1 MSNVLR
7 VYEFLKE
14 FNKLKNKTVLR
25 IDEHPRNI
33 KLNDLKVS
41 EYLNLELSSDDRIL
55 QVRSIQLLGEIQT
68 PKELIPWLEDG
79 YNDWQEENVQIKRS
93 IILENQN
100 GLSYEAKLEDREDIF
115 EKFTEWEELRNKW
128 VAENKKRF
136 EVKKIYN
143 ELISI
148 QKQIENESETYE
160 AVLGVNTLIVES
172 KEVRIEHPL
181 FSQRVQVIDDFNNN
195 LVVVSIDESYDQV
208 DFNSAL
214 LRVFA
219 QFKPTIIR
227 QISEEIDE
235 HGYSINEN
243 DKLEVLSN
251 LIQHS
256 LLNILEDS
264 KVSIEKDSYLY
275 IRKRNQGYA
284 KFIESIIEDLES
296 NDEIQVPQFMLNL
309 LYHSEDNIV
318 ESTEKIETIFNG
330 IDNDVLLTLPAN
342 DEQLRIMKI
351 LEKHGAVLVQ
361 GPPGT
366 GKTHTIANLV
376 GHLLSVGKTVLVTS
390 QTEKALSVLKE
401 KVFMDESHDL
411 RSLCINLSRDK
422 SQRLEMDNAISSIA
436 EKQSTY
442 DELDYQK
449 NISYLQTKRLTLI
462 TELHDLKA
470 KYLRLKKLEN
480 TDFVY
485 NGEQIRPI
493 DAAKFIADGAKKYDY
508 LDLKTSDSSAG
519 FPLDYNELKRLYS
532 INSLISKNDEWII
545 KNRFI
550 EIDWL
555 LSPDKFSNL
564 VYEIVSFK
572 PTINTDKSKDVDFKL
587 LDEKRDIIESIINR
601 LNAIEEYSIFFMT
614 TRTNGP
620 LAKVIVETL
629 KKTLEIIAQYEEY
642 KTTKYRTKTNINSD
656 LLTKDLVS
664 EINKLAAK
672 GSRNAFSGVNSLFKP
687 RKRILE
693 AINTNLDLNKA
704 EDLITISELI
714 DFEERLENNK
724 SDLIEYFR
732 EVSSFDFDFD
742 NFHNQQSSVL
752 HIIEAIE
759 MGFTISEDIKVLFKP
774 KKLEEVQATKDNYY
788 NRLLQELK
796 NQFDEFTNTLNLNR
810 FTINNNQLS
819 DYVTNLKQFAKDS
832 ESVSVLLKAVVNKD
846 VEAYRDTYQTLV
858 SIIQKKELLDERE
871 LLLNKIEN
879 YSIDLS
885 RQISEKIG
893 VHSSSEVP
901 GYFYDAWKRSQLNQQ
916 LDELNEEN
924 RENIRD
930 QIKITNER
938 ILKNAQSLAHYKAWK
953 NSLERLS
960 PDQKKNI
967 AAWKLIIRKIGAGK
981 GKKAPK
987 LMKEAREVMTKTQ
1000 EAIPV
1005 WIMPLAQVVDTF
1017 DPKSNKFDVIII
1029 DEASQADL
1037 LSLSAIYLGKQVIIV
1052 GDDKQVSPSLIG
1064 IKDEILEQL
1073 QKQYLS
1079 NVPNFGLFDEKRSL
1093 YDLAMLGSFKQVL
1106 LREHFRCYPDIISF
1120 SNKMYYNNRIEPLR
1134 DASNEKILPS
1144 IVEYRVANGYRDKN
1158 SQYNE
1163 NEANATVALICSMID
1178 HEEYKNKSIGVISM
1192 IGHEQSEKILNKLI
1206 DRIGNEEI
1214 KKRKIICGSPY
1225 QFQGDERD
1233 IILINL
1239 VDSSETARLVA
1250 SSSFDGKYD
1259 KEYNVAISRAKDQLW
1274 LVHSFNL
1281 DADLKQEDLRYKL
1294 IQHIRNP
1301 KVFVDQALIDKAE
1314 SVFEMEVM
1322 HSLLEK
1328 GYRIIPQ
1335 FHVAGYRIDMVVFD
1349 GNKKVALECDG
1360 EAYHTPENA
1369 EADLNRQMQLERLG
1383 WSFIR
1388 IRGSFYYS
1396 NKVDAIEFIVQQLNT
1411 KQIFPCKVE
1420 NNVVQNGI
1428 SLLESIKQKTAMH
1441 LVKKE
1446 KQIEGYF
1453 EGLERPFATEKS
1465 SITREEQSSI
1475 EIEKSYRSEA
1485 KAISSDI
1492 AQEDMYKSRLIIG
1505 SQLSEIQLNKHKAS
1519 QLPIGLDDIDLEKTL
1534 ITKDLFSEDLI
1545 VDNSTDHYPTVG
1557 DLVFDKSFGFG
1568 KLLSCK
1574 YSRYTIHFFA
1584 SKSTRIFQ
1592 TLKGMHILNK
1602 EKVLKSVRD
1611 TLIA

>member
-41 EYLNLELSSDDRIL
+41 EYLNLDLSSDDIIL
-55 QVRSIQLLGEIQT
+55 QVRPVQLLGEIQT
-68 PKELIPWLEDG
+68 PEELVPWLEVG
-79 YNDWQEENVQIKRS
+79 YNDWQQENVQIRRS

-100 GLSYEAKLEDREDIF
+100 GLSYEAKLEDHEDIF

-136 EVKKIYN
+136 EVKRLYN

-160 AVLGVNTLIVES
+160 AVIGVNMLIVES

-181 FSQRVQVIDDFNNN
+181 FSQKVQVIDDFSNN
-195 LVVVSIDESYDQV
+195 LVAVSFDESYDQA

-227 QISEEIDE
+227 QISEEIEE
-235 HGYSINEN
+235 HGYSINDN
-243 DKLEVLSN
+243 DNLDALSDLVQN
-251 LIQHS
+251 S
-256 LLNILEDS
+256 LLNILEGS
-264 KVSIEKDSYLY
+264 RVSIEKESYLY
-275 IRKRNQGYA
+275 VRKRNQGYA

-309 LYHSEDNIV
+309 LYHSDDSVV

-330 IDNDVLLTLPAN
+330 IDNEVLLTLPAN

-401 KVFMDESHDL
+401 KVFMDENYDL
-411 RSLCINLSRDK
+411 RSLCINLSKDK
-422 SQRLEMDNAISSIA
+422 SQRLEMDNAISSIS
-436 EKQSTY
+436 EMQSTF
-442 DELDYQK
+442 DELYYQK
-449 NISYLQTKRLTLI
+449 NISYLQTKRLALI
-462 TELHDLKA
+462 SELHDLKA

-493 DAAKFIADGAKKYDY
+493 DAAKFIAEGAKKYDY

-519 FPLDYNELKRLYS
+519 FPLDYNELKRLYF

-545 KNRFI
+545 KNRFM

-572 PTINTDKSKDVDFKL
+572 PTINTDKGKDFDFKL

-601 LNAIEEYSIFFMT
+601 LESIEEYSIFFMT

-642 KTTKYRTKTNINSD
+642 KTTKYRTKTIINSD

-672 GSRNAFSGVNSLFKP
+672 GSRNAFSGVNSLFKS

-724 SDLIEYFR
+724 SDLIDYFR
-732 EVSSFDFDFD
+732 EVGSFDFDFD

-752 HIIEAIE
+752 HIIEAVE
-759 MGFTISEDIKVLFKP
+759 MGFTISEDVKILFRP
-774 KKLEEVQATKDNYY
+774 KKLEEVQTTKDNYY

-796 NQFDEFTNTLNLNR
+796 NLLDEVTNTLDFNR
-810 FTINNNQLS
+810 FTINNNKLS
-819 DYVTNLKQFAKDS
+819 EYVTNLKQFAKES
-832 ESVSVLLKAVVNKD
+832 ESISILLKAVVNKD
-846 VEAYRDTYQTLV
+846 VEVYKDSYQTLV
-858 SIIQKKELLDERE
+858 SIIQKKELLEERE
-871 LLLNKIEN
+871 VLLNRIEN
-879 YSIDLS
+879 YSLDLS
-885 RQISEKIG
+885 KQISAKIG

-901 GYFYDAWKRSQLNQQ
+901 DYFQDAWKRSQLNQQ

-938 ILKNAQSLAHYKAWK
+938 ILKNAQELAHYKAWK

-987 LMKEAREVMTKTQ
+987 LKREAREVMTKTQ

-1017 DPKSNKFDVIII
+1017 DPRSNKFDVIII

-1037 LSLSAIYLGKQVIIV
+1037 LSLSALYLGKQVIIV

-1064 IKDEILEQL
+1064 IKDDTLEHL
-1073 QKQYLS
+1073 QRQYLS
-1079 NVPNFGLFDEKRSL
+1079 NIPNFSLFDEKRSL

-1134 DASNEKILPS
+1134 DPSNEKILPS
-1144 IVEYRVANGYRDKN
+1144 VVEYRVSNGYRDKN
-1158 SQYNE
+1158 TRYNE
-1163 NEANATVALICSMID
+1163 NEANTTVALICSMID
-1178 HEEYKNKSIGVISM
+1178 HEEYRNKSIGVISM
-1192 IGHEQSEKILNKLI
+1192 VGHEHSEKILNKLI
-1206 DRIGNEEI
+1206 DRVGNEEI

-1239 VDSSETARLVA
+1239 VDSTETARLVA
-1250 SSSFDGKYD
+1250 SGSLDGKHD

-1274 LVHSFNL
+1274 LVHSFNSET
-1281 DADLKQEDLRYKL
+1281 DLKQEDLRYKL

-1301 KVFVDQALIDKAE
+1301 KVIVDQALINKAE

-1322 HSLLEK
+1322 QSLLEK

-1349 GNKKVALECDG
+1349 GNRKVALECDG
-1360 EAYHTPENA
+1360 EAYHTSENA
-1369 EADLNRQMQLERLG
+1369 DADLSRQMQLERLG

-1396 NKVDAIEFIVQQLNT
+1396 NKVAAMEHIVQQLNA
-1411 KQIFPCKVE
+1411 KQIYPSKVE
-1420 NNVVQNGI
+1420 NNFAQVES
-1428 SLLESIKQKTAMH
+1428 SLLESVKQKALTHM
-1441 LVKKE
+1441 VRKE
-1446 KQIEGYF
+1446 KQFEGYF
-1453 EGLERPFATEKS
+1453 EKPERPLVIDKS
-1465 SITREEQSSI
+1465 NALRRDHSPI
-1475 EIEKSYRSEA
+1475 EIEKSYKSET
-1485 KAISSDI
+1485 KVTSNNF
-1492 AQEDMYKSRLIIG
+1492 AQEDKYKSRLEIER
-1505 SQLSEIQLNKHKAS
+1505 QKSELLTNKHRAD
-1519 QLPIGLDDIDLEKTL
+1519 QLPVGLDSIELEKKL
-1534 ITKDLFSEDLI
+1534 ISKDLFNKDLVI
-1545 VDNSTDHYPTVG
+1545 DNSTYHYPRVG
-1557 DLVFDKSFGFG
+1557 DLIFDNSFGFG
-1568 KLLSCK
+1568 KLLSYK
-1574 YSRYTIHFFA
+1574 GSEYAIKFFA
-1584 SKSTRIFQ
+1584 SRSIRVFQ
-1592 TLKGMHILNK
+1592 TLKGIHILNK
-1602 EKVLKSVRD
+1602 EKVYKLVLD
-1611 TLIA
+1611 ILAN

>member
-25 IDEHPRNI
+25 IDEHPRII

-55 QVRSIQLLGEIQT
+55 QVSSIQLLGEIQT

-181 FSQRVQVIDDFNNN
+181 FSQKVQVIDDFSNN
-195 LVVVSIDESYDQV
+195 LVAVSIDESYDQV

-227 QISEEIDE
+227 QISEEIE
-235 HGYSINEN
+235 EFGYSINDSDN
-243 DKLEVLSN
+243 LDALSN
-251 LIQHS
+251 LVQNS
-256 LLNILEDS
+256 LLNILEGS
-264 KVSIEKDSYLY
+264 RVSIKKESYLY
-275 IRKRNQGYA
+275 VRKRNQGYA

-309 LYHSEDNIV
+309 LYHSEDSIV

-330 IDNDVLLTLPAN
+330 IDNEVLLTLPAN
-342 DEQLRIMKI
+342 DEQLRIMKL

-401 KVFMDESHDL
+401 KVFMDENYDL
-411 RSLCINLSRDK
+411 RSLCINLSKDK
-422 SQRLEMDNAISSIA
+422 SQRLEMDNAISSIS
-436 EKQSTY
+436 EMQSTY
-442 DELDYQK
+442 DELHYQK
-449 NISYLQTKRLTLI
+449 EISFLQTKRLALI
-462 TELHDLKA
+462 SELHDLKA

-485 NGEQIRPI
+485 NGEQIKPI
-493 DAAKFIADGAKKYDY
+493 DAAKFIAEGAKKYDY
-508 LDLKTSDSSAG
+508 LDLKSSDSSAG
-519 FPLDYNELKRLYS
+519 FPLSYNELKRLYF
-532 INSLISKNDEWII
+532 INSLISKDDEWII
-545 KNRFI
+545 KNKFM

-555 LSPDKFSNL
+555 LSPEKFSNIIN
-564 VYEIVSFK
+564 EIASFK
-572 PTINTDKSKDVDFKL
+572 PAINTDKTQDIDDTL
-587 LDEKRDIIESIINR
+587 LQDKREIIESIINH
-601 LNAIEEYSIFFMT
+601 LISIEEYSIFFIVT
-614 TRTNGP
+614 KTNSP

-629 KKTLEIIAQYEEY
+629 KKSLEIIGQYEDY
-642 KTTKYRTKTNINSD
+642 KTTKYRTKTVIDDN
-656 LLTKDLVS
+656 LLAKDLVN

-672 GSRNAFSGVNSLFKP
+672 GARNAFSGVNSLFKS
-687 RKRILE
+687 RKRIVE

-714 DFEERLENNK
+714 DFEKRMEDNK
-724 SDLIEYFR
+724 SELVDYFR
-732 EVSSFDFDFD
+732 EVGAIDFDFH
-742 NFHNQQSSVL
+742 NFHNQQSSIL
-752 HIIEAIE
+752 QMIEAIE
-759 MGFTISEDIKVLFKP
+759 MGFTLSHDIKILLKP
-774 KKLEEVQATKDNYY
+774 SRIKEIETTRDNYY
-788 NRLLQELK
+788 KKILLELE
-796 NQFDEFTNTLNLNR
+796 NQLDEITNTLHFNK
-810 FTINNNQLS
+810 FTINNNELS
-819 DYVTNLKQFAKDS
+819 DYVIRLNPFAKES
-832 ESVSVLLKAVVNKD
+832 ESVKALLKVVVNKE
-846 VEAYRDTYQTLV
+846 VNEYRDIYQTLV
-858 SIIQKKELLDERE
+858 SIIQKKEILSERE
-871 LLLNKIEN
+871 SLLNRIEN

-885 RQISEKIG
+885 KQISEKKG

-901 GYFYDAWKRSQLNQQ
+901 ELFYDAWKRSQLNQQ
-916 LDELNEEN
+916 LNELNEEN

-930 QIKITNER
+930 QIRITNDR
-938 ILKNAQSLAHYKAWK
+938 ILKNSQSLAHYKAWK

-960 PDQKKNI
+960 PDQKRNI
-967 AAWKLIIRKIGAGK
+967 AAWRQIIRKIGAGK

-987 LMKEAREVMTKTQ
+987 LKRDAREVMTKTQ

-1037 LSLSAIYLGKQVIIV
+1037 LSLSALYLGKQVIIV

-1064 IKDEILEQL
+1064 IKDDTLEHL
-1073 QKQYLS
+1073 QRQYLS

-1134 DASNEKILPS
+1134 DASNEIILPS

-1158 SQYNE
+1158 SKHNE

-1192 IGHEQSEKILNKLI
+1192 VGHEHSEKILSKLI
-1206 DRIGNEEI
+1206 DRVGNEEI

-1233 IILINL
+1233 IILVNL

-1250 SSSFDGKYD
+1250 SGAFDGKHD
-1259 KEYNVAISRAKDQLW
+1259 KEYNVAISRAKDQFW
-1274 LVHSFNL
+1274 LVHSFNSET
-1281 DADLKQEDLRYKL
+1281 DLKQEDLRYKL

-1301 KVFVDQALIDKAE
+1301 KVIVDQALINKAE

-1322 HSLLEK
+1322 QSLLEK

-1349 GNKKVALECDG
+1349 GNRKVALECDG
-1360 EAYHTPENA
+1360 EAYHTSENA
-1369 EADLNRQMQLERLG
+1369 DADLSRQMQLERLG

-1396 NKVDAIEFIVQQLNT
+1396 NKDAAMEYIVQQLNA
-1411 KQIFPCKVE
+1411 KQIYPGKEE
-1420 NNVVQNGI
+1420 NNFAQVES
-1428 SLLESIKQKTAMH
+1428 SLLESVKQKALTHM
-1441 LVKKE
+1441 VRKE
-1446 KQIEGYF
+1446 IQF
-1453 EGLERPFATEKS
+1453 EAYSEKPEKS
-1465 SITREEQSSI
+1465 YITDKSNALRREHSTI
-1475 EIEKSYRSEA
+1475 EIGKSYRSED
-1485 KAISSDI
+1485 KADSSIIARKDMNKNRLENESQKSDI
-1492 AQEDMYKSRLIIG
+1492 R
-1505 SQLSEIQLNKHKAS
+1505 LNKHMAS
-1519 QLPIGLDDIDLEKTL
+1519 QLPIGLDDIDLEKKL
-1534 ITKDLFSEDLI
+1534 ITKDLFNEDLI
-1545 VDNSTDHYPTVG
+1545 VDNSTYHYPTAG

-1568 KLLSCK
+1568 KLLSYK
-1574 YSRYTIHFFA
+1574 TSRYTIHFFA
-1584 SKSTRIFQ
+1584 SKSTRVFH
-1592 TLKGMHILNK
+1592 TLRGMHILNK

-1611 TLIA
+1611 TFTS